1 MSTVTLYQGDCREIL
16 PTFPSASVDC
26 CIADPNYVETSL
38 PWDKR
43 CDGWIPAL
51 ARVLKPASSIWVF
64 GSLRSLV
71 PVFAEMAEHGFTYSQ
86 EIVWEKQNGSCF
98 HADRFRRVHELVVL
112 FYRGQWRDVYH
123 DPQYDVGSARRRVI
137 RRKMRPT
144 HHGLRNNIPYVSED
158 GGDRLMRSVLQI
170 RNEHGRAIH
179 PTQKPVEL
187 VLPLLR
193 YSCPPGGTALD
204 CFAGS
209 GTTGVAARI
218 EHRDAILIEKDPTH
232 AAVLRQRLANDAPLF
247 TPPVRMEAM

>member
-1 MSTVTLYQGDCREIL
+1 MSQITVYQGDCRDIL
-16 PTFPSASVDC
+16 PTLPAGSIDC

-43 CDGWIPAL
+43 CDNWIPAV

-71 PVFAEMAEHGFTYSQ
+71 PIFAEMAAHGFTYSQ
-86 EIVWEKQNGSCF
+86 EIVWEKQNGTCF

-112 FYRGQWRDVYH
+112 FYRGRWSDVYH
-123 DPQYDVGSARRRVI
+123 DPQFEVGAATQRTI
-137 RRKMRPT
+137 RRKARPV
-144 HHGLRNNIPYVSED
+144 HHGLRGAATYTSED
-158 GGDRLMRSVLQI
+158 GGDRLMRSVLQV

-179 PTQKPVEL
+179 PTQEPVEL

-209 GTTGVAARI
+209 GTVGVAARI
-218 EHRDAILIEKDPTH
+218 EQRDAILIEKDPAN
-232 AAVLRQRLANDAPLF
+232 AAGLRHRLANDAPLF
-247 TPPVRMEAM
+247 TEPARELCA